1 MTADPITD
9 PEGVELVARIHAR
22 KLSQLK
28 ADLAKQ
34 DEILNRLVSEASSH
48 GTKPEAHICWELV
61 HERAGIKATIQSRI
75 QHFITRHLIGDDPD
89 PQPSRLDRMD
99 GIA

>member
-1 MTADPITD
+1 MTADMVAD

-22 KLSQLK
+22 KLES
-28 ADLAKQ
+28 DLARQ
-34 DEILNRLVSEASSH
+34 ETTHARLVSEAASL
-48 GTKPEAHICWELV
+48 GTSPEARFAWELV
-61 HERAGIKATIQSRI
+61 HEAAGIKARTQSRI
-75 QHFITRHLIGDDPD
+75 QQFIARHLIATDPD